1 MNDPFINSLPKLDL
15 HGETADI
22 ARALIINFIEENYLL
37 GKNKVVIIHG
47 KGKGILKQVTKE
59 TLMESKLVT
68 RFHVYGLN
76 DGLTICYIKPLALKL

>member
-1 MNDPFINSLPKLDL
+1 MDDPFINSLPKLDL